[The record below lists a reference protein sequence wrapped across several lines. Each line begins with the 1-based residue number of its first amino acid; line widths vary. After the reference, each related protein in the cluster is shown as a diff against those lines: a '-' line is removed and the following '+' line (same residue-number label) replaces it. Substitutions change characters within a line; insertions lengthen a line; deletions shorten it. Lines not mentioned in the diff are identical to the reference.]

1 MEITNSS
8 NHQDKRKLEYS
19 RLNEI
24 INNKTIDIGHVDNIK
39 DIFVIM
45 ATLECSID
53 FINKILMT
61 NISNIV
67 YKYLYNSLKKVKFT
81 CNINSTWNFNTRKNI
96 DLITGLIVM
105 PNQEIDCII
114 SGYRRF
120 TAKSD
125 ENGEINFIHP
135 ILQLS
140 LCYNEIDFKYKD
152 NKSCRLILKC
162 ITVFGKEQKELFV
175 SSKNILWKLHSSQ
188 NERFCYYRGVYLD
201 EFARGLFY

>member
-8 NHQDKRKLEYS
+8 DHQDEKKLEHS

-24 INNKTIDIGHVDNIK
+24 INNKVIDIGHVDNIK

-45 ATLECSID
+45 ATLEYSID
-53 FINKILMT
+53 IINKILMK
-61 NISNIV
+61 NISNII
-67 YKYLYNSLKKVKFT
+67 YKYLYNPLKKVKFT
-81 CNINSTWNFNTRKNI
+81 CDINKSWNSNTRKNI

-125 ENGEINFIHP
+125 KNGEINFIHP

-140 LCYNEIDFKYKD
+140 ICYNEIDFKYK
-152 NKSCRLILKC
+152 NIVPSKVRLKC

-201 EFARGLFY
+201 EFARRFC